1 MGDGPVRRA
10 SVEDAVIVAQ
20 LLHDFNTE
28 FDIPTPGPGALESR
42 LRELLAEDGTFAL
55 LAGDPP
61 CGLALV
67 TLRTN
72 VWYRGPV
79 ALLDELYVAPT
90 QRDKGLGTA
99 MMDGLADECVRRGV
113 ELVEVNVDEGDLD
126 ALRFYGRHGFALAQ
140 PDSGERAFY
149 LSRELPASG

>member
-10 SVEDAVIVAQ
+10 SVEDAAIVAQ

-28 FDIPTPGPGALESR
+28 FDTPTPGPGALESR

-79 ALLDELYVAPT
+79 ALLDELYVAPA

-99 MMDGLADECVRRGV
+99 MMAGLADECVRRGV

-140 PDSGERAFY
+140 PDTGERAFY